1 MPRLSDSI
9 EQFIKAM
16 IDDGESRVDLQRNE
30 LASYFSC
37 APSQINYVL
46 ATRFTLDKGYYI
58 ESRRGGGGYIR
69 IVRVDVDEA
78 DYLLHLITSRIG
90 GAISENQVRQI
101 LDCLRERDIITE
113 REKYMM
119 CAALSDRAIAVPMQ
133 IKDRIR
139 ANLFRS
145 MLTAIVSSDEE
156 GDNQ

>member
-16 IDDGESRVDLQRNE
+16 ISDGDSKVDLQRNE
-30 LASYFSC
+30 LANYFSC

-69 IVRVDVDEA
+69 IVRVDVDEG

-90 GAISENQVRQI
+90 HTISENQSRQI
-101 LDCLRERDIITE
+101 LECLVERDIITS
-113 REKYMM
+113 REKSVMS
-119 CAALSDRAIAVPMQ
+119 AALSDKAIAVPMQ
-133 IKDRIR
+133 IKENIR
-139 ANLFRS
+139 ASLFRS
-145 MLTAIVSSDEE
+145 MLTAIVSMEEE
-156 GDNQ
+156 GGR

>member
-9 EQFIKAM
+9 ERFIKAM

-69 IVRVDVDEA
+69 VVRLDADES

-90 GAISENQVRQI
+90 SAISENQTRQI
-101 LDCLRERDIITE
+101 LDCLAEREIITS
-113 REKYMM
+113 REKALIG
-119 CAALSDRAIAVPMQ
+119 AALSDKAIAVPIQ

-139 ANLFRS
+139 ANLFRN
-145 MLTAIVSSDEE
+145 MLTAIVYSNEE
-156 GDNQ
+156 GEK